1 MPSICSESFPL
12 IATRVRVRR
21 KQARPNEL
29 LEAALDLF
37 VEKGYAATKVE
48 AVAARAGVSKGTLF
62 LYFPSKADLFNA
74 VVRENIGIRFKQWNQ
89 EFETFQGSTA
99 EMLRYCYHSWWERI
113 GATRASGIT
122 KLMLCESGNFP
133 EIAQFYQQ
141 EVSEPGH
148 ALMRRILQRGMDSG
162 EFRVVDLDYAVYAV
176 ISPLVFLSLSQHASL
191 ACVPTSL
198 TVSPLM
204 YLENQVNML
213 LHGLLA
219 PHTGPGILKS
229 RA

>member
-1 MPSICSESFPL
+1 MPFLPSDSLPL
-12 IATRVRVRR
+12 NTARVRVRR
-21 KQARPNEL
+21 KQARPAEL

-37 VEKGYAATKVE
+37 IAKGYAATKVE

-74 VVRENIGIRFKQWNQ
+74 VVRENIGIRFQQWNQ

-99 EMLRYCYHSWWERI
+99 EMLRYSYRSWWEHI
-113 GATRASGIT
+113 GSTRASGIT
-122 KLMLCESGNFP
+122 KLMLCEASNFP

-162 EFRVVDLDYAVYAV
+162 EFRPVDLDHAVYAV
-176 ISPLVFLSLSQHASL
+176 ISPFLFLTLSQHASL
-191 ACVPTSL
+191 ACIPASL
-198 TVSPLM
+198 TVSPQL

-219 PHTGPGILKS
+219 S
-229 RA
+229 